1 MTKTDTHAHFIAR
14 LRAARK
20 AVGLSQTA
28 LGMRMGLTE
37 DIAST
42 RINRYETGVSEPD
55 LRTAERMA
63 KELGVSLSWL
73 VCTDPKMADM
83 IDGFAKLDAAGQD
96 ALLDTLQRAL
106 RKLTDAPAKATPTEK
121 PAQKQPAQKPLGK
134 KTAAKKTGAK
144 KLAGKTTAVRK
155 VAVKKTAGKKAGGKA
170 APAKSAPV
178 RARVRKVRPPSS
190 G

>member
-1 MTKTDTHAHFIAR
+1 MTKTDMHAHFIAR
-14 LRAARK
+14 LRAARM

-28 LGMRMGLTE
+28 LGMRMGLTK

-42 RINRYETGVSEPD
+42 RINRYETGASEPD

-96 ALLDTLQRAL
+96 ALLGTLQRAL
-106 RKLTDAPAKATPTEK
+106 RKLTDAPAKAARTEK
-121 PAQKQPAQKPLGK
+121 PAKKQPAQKPLGK
-134 KTAAKKTGAK
+134 KTATKKTGVK
-144 KLAGKTTAVRK
+144 KAAGKK
-155 VAVKKTAGKKAGGKA
+155 VAVKKTAAKKAGGKA
-170 APAKSAPV
+170 APAKSAPMG
-178 RARVRKVRPPSS
+178 ARVRKVRRPASA
-190 G
+190 

>member
-1 MTKTDTHAHFIAR
+1 MTKTDMHAHFIAR
-14 LRAARK
+14 LRAARM

-28 LGMRMGLTE
+28 LGMRMGLTK

-63 KELGVSLSWL
+63 RELGVSLSWL

-96 ALLDTLQRAL
+96 ALLGTLQRAL
-106 RKLTDAPAKATPTEK
+106 RKLTDAPAKAARTGK
-121 PAQKQPAQKPLGK
+121 PARKQPAQKPLGK
-134 KTAAKKTGAK
+134 K
-144 KLAGKTTAVRK
+144 R
-155 VAVKKTAGKKAGGKA
+155 AVKKTAVKKTATKKAGGKA

-178 RARVRKVRPPSS
+178 GARVRKARPPAK

>member
-1 MTKTDTHAHFIAR
+1 MTKTDMHAHFIAR
-14 LRAARK
+14 LRAARM

-28 LGMRMGLTE
+28 LGMRMGLTK

-96 ALLDTLQRAL
+96 ALLDTLQRASEVE
-106 RKLTDAPAKATPTEK
+106 RGAGEGGADREACSKTGRA
-121 PAQKQPAQKPLGK
+121 
-134 KTAAKKTGAK
+134 KTA
-144 KLAGKTTAVRK
+144 R
-155 VAVKKTAGKKAGGKA
+155 
-170 APAKSAPV
+170 
-178 RARVRKVRPPSS
+178 
-190 G
+190 

>member
-1 MTKTDTHAHFIAR
+1 MTKTDMHAHFIAR
-14 LRAARK
+14 LRAARM

-28 LGMRMGLTE
+28 LGMRMGLTK

-63 KELGVSLSWL
+63 RELGVSLSWL
-73 VCTDPKMADM
+73 VCKDPKMADM

-96 ALLDTLQRAL
+96 ALLTTLRRAL
-106 RKLTDAPAKATPTEK
+106 RKLANLPAPAARTEK
-121 PAQKQPAQKPLGK
+121 PVQKQLAQKPLGN
-134 KTAAKKTGAK
+134 KTAVKKTGAK
-144 KLAGKTTAVRK
+144 KAAGKK
-155 VAVKKTAGKKAGGKA
+155 MAVKKTAAKKAGGKA

-178 RARVRKVRPPSS
+178 RGILRKVRSQATD
-190 G
+190 